1 MISSVAEMEDKDT
14 HNYQGDTKDP
24 DQTLP
29 VILKKESE
37 QLGMLEYITSMMT
50 EGKKTFFKA
59 LKTFFKALKSFFK
72 A

>member
-14 HNYQGDTKDP
+14 HNYQGDTND
-24 DQTLP
+24 LP

-37 QLGMLEYITSMMT
+37 QLGMLEYIWTTSMMT

-59 LKTFFKALKSFFK
+59 LKTFFTALKSFLK
-72 A
+72 PK